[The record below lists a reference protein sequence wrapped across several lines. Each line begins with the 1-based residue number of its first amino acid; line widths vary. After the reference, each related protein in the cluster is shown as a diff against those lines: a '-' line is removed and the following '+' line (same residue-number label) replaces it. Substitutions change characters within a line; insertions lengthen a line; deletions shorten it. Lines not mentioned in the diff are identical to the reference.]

1 MSNRPFRAVAFVLV
15 LLFASMSPLALQARA
30 HQSILL
36 STDTSHV
43 VLMGG
48 ESGNVTL
55 NIENNAT
62 AIESFN
68 VTVDTTGLSSVWQIT
83 PSEDTVDNVFPT
95 WSKNTTIVVRLSEGS
110 LPSDSGSFDIHVTEP
125 DQNFTST
132 ITVYVS
138 VAPSFNPSLD
148 LSLMGGPLTSMEAGT
163 NNTFSIGVENLGS
176 VQDTLLLDVEFEPD
190 LAAWWANYTNG
201 SSGNG
206 TGNGTGGNGTGNG
219 TGGNGTGTGLVVTE
233 PERNRQRDTVT
244 GLVVTEPETEPAT
257 GQVVPTRPP
266 SRTS

>member
-201 SSGNG
+201 SSGTEPE
-206 TGNGTGGNGTGNG
+206 TGQ
-219 TGGNGTGTGLVVTE
+219 VVTE
-233 PERNRQRDTVT
+233 PATGQVATGPVT